1 MLTVLPAAKGLRPA
15 QVDVLRVLAE
25 MGLAEDGELVLC
37 KGGDSVKVSEK
48 GCWCSVRKVRRLETC
63 VGRFI

>member
-1 MLTVLPAAKGLRPA
+1 
-15 QVDVLRVLAE
+15 